1 MIGNVNTILHIVGIR
16 RMKIRVARPDV
27 RNVSRSMFIAV
38 VLAGEGYLAHA
49 AYKFGLQGPSR
60 PSNTVAAEES

>member
-1 MIGNVNTILHIVGIR
+1 
-16 RMKIRVARPDV
+16 MKIRVARPDV